1 VKLHHLCSQP
11 RQEAIHLL
19 KVPVPLVDTLHVS
32 GPTLTHEHSL
42 ARLSTLA
49 VPYTT
54 IRTKPR
60 HLTDLRVLDR
70 Q

>member
-11 RQEAIHLL
+11 RQEAIHRRE
-19 KVPVPLVDTLHVS
+19 VPAARVDTLHVS
-32 GPTLTHEHSL
+32 ITSLKEHSL
-42 ARLSTLA
+42 ARLTTLA